1 MAEKKRP
8 GMSDAFK
15 AHQFKKGV
23 SGNTQG
29 RPRNRVI
36 DSVKAILPRTKAG
49 SAEGLS
55 IGEVNAIEKMVLALS
70 PKDLQRV
77 AESENAPTY
86 LKNLT
91 QAVLMDMSS
100 GYTRVV
106 DKLRDRQYG
115 PVKQNMDIT
124 TDGESING
132 GAVTITQEEA
142 AQLLK
147 RLEKDY

>member
-1 MAEKKRP
+1 MADHKTKELP
-8 GMSDAFK
+8 EAFK
-15 AHQFKKGV
+15 AHQYKKGE

-29 RPRNRVI
+29 KPRNRVK
-36 DSVKAILPRTKAG
+36 DTVKAILPRTKAG
-49 SAEGLS
+49 AADGLT
-55 IGEVNAIEKMVLALS
+55 IGEVNAIEKMVLSLS
-70 PKDLQRV
+70 PKDLQKV

-86 LKNLT
+86 LKNLV